1 MAQLR
6 SKLEN
11 SRCTGLQDPLAHPDI
26 KAEPMDFNECRL
38 MMASPP
44 EFGGPGPFLN
54 GTGRGG
60 SPLGMHNSSQNPLQH
75 LAMRLDAHALAYPG
89 LSSNLTKVQRVLQ
102 IVDNTVCRQKLD
114 SNHEDTS
121 KLRGYMKEEHKLVLA
136 SQAGFHGVGHISPSK
151 SILDYTLE
159 KVTEAKTSPQSLTED
174 TEKRALDIKKER
186 HSHIIGAI
194 SDEKAQER
202 DGQYTSFSCQYC
214 KESFNGPIPLHQHE
228 RYLCKMNE
236 EIKAV
241 LKPNES
247 LPISHRGVSGI
258 EQQSVM
264 VSSTMPDRNTTSP
277 INPFKDHLS
286 VLKAYF
292 AMNTEPSSEELRKI
306 SIAVGLPQEFV
317 KEWFIQWKA
326 QSFHGMSRKR
336 SPPPEWGSG
345 DSNHGLARESALA
358 RSPASIGQYSDS
370 TAELQG
376 TTNGET
382 GHRLSKPSIRHIN
395 EKPVD
400 SVDHLRGETPS
411 PLNLSSTSS
420 KHSHSSSYTPTSLTS
435 EDAHGEPLDL
445 SLPKQL
451 SKSDRKLKPNGFNI
465 DSDHIIREQGTEP
478 LDLAHIKKEFNGSNN
493 VGNENQLDKSS
504 SPIFS
509 INPFSGGPIYTP
521 LPPHGAFP
529 PSTFMSPA
537 QASIPGLRP
546 YPGLDPMGFLPHMAY
561 TYAAGAATFAEM
573 QQRRKYQRKTS
584 FQVN

>member
-1 MAQLR
+1 
-6 SKLEN
+6 
-11 SRCTGLQDPLAHPDI
+11 
-26 KAEPMDFNECRL
+26 
-38 MMASPP
+38 
-44 EFGGPGPFLN
+44 
-54 GTGRGG
+54 
-60 SPLGMHNSSQNPLQH
+60 MHNSSQNPLQH
-75 LAMRLDAHALAYPG
+75 LAMRLDSHVLSYPG
-89 LSSNLTKVQRVLQ
+89 LSNNLSKVQRVLQ

-114 SNHEDTS
+114 SNAEEAS
-121 KLRGYMKEEHKLVLA
+121 KLRAYMKDLGSQMEDHKLGLA
-136 SQAGFHGVGHISPSK
+136 SQAGFHGVGHKSPSK
-151 SILDYTLE
+151 SIIDYTLE
-159 KVTEAKTSPQSLTED
+159 KVSEAKTSPQSLNED
-174 TEKRALDIKKER
+174 AEKRALDIKKER
-186 HSHIIGAI
+186 PSHIIDAI

-202 DGQYTSFSCQYC
+202 DGHYTSFSCQYC

-247 LPISHRGVSGI
+247 LPVSRRGVSGI
-258 EQQSVM
+258 EQQGVM
-264 VSSTMPDRNTTSP
+264 VSSSVPDRNTASP
-277 INPFKDHLS
+277 INLFKDHLS

-326 QSFHGMSRKR
+326 QSLHSMSRKR

-370 TAELQG
+370 TTELQG
-376 TTNGET
+376 TTNGEN
-382 GHRLSKPSIRHIN
+382 GHRLSKHHQLLNIRHIN

-445 SLPKQL
+445 SLPKHA
-451 SKSDRKLKPNGFNI
+451 SKSDRKPKPNGFNI
-465 DSDHIIREQGTEP
+465 DGNGEPAIREQGTQP
-478 LDLAHIKKEFNGSNN
+478 LDLAQIKKEFNGSSSI
-493 VGNENQLDKSS
+493 GNENRLDKSS

-529 PSTFMSPA
+529 PSAFMSPA

-573 QQRRKYQRKTS
+573 QQRRKYQRKPG